1 MLTRYRG
8 LLPGPGTGTY
18 IPSKDRFGKEAIL
31 FKILILLLYSQV
43 LFNFDI
49 LPLKILC
56 PATQSMTARGFLT
69 GLKYPEPAKQ
79 NRAKVTEGPR
89 PNRPPVPALRHA

>member
-31 FKILILLLYSQV
+31 FKILILLLYSQF

-49 LPLKILC
+49 LCILFRILFAGHYLTAEREGGAVVIYYRWYKKIKLL
-56 PATQSMTARGFLT
+56 PSQ
-69 GLKYPEPAKQ
+69 KK
-79 NRAKVTEGPR
+79 
-89 PNRPPVPALRHA
+89 